1 MNQEWADFGITLWI
15 IIMFLVGMPML
26 LEWLWLFYKTIIGKE
41 NHERTTRK
49 N

>member
-15 IIMFLVGMPML
+15 VIMFLVVMPMV

-41 NHERTTRK
+41 NHERTTGED
-49 N
+49 